1 MYSNA
6 PPIHTLATIVAQT
19 STWIIYSR
27 KRLVYTIVIYYGYPF
42 QEKSKLDWNLFKK
55 SEGIE
60 EELAQHNKDG

>member
-1 MYSNA
+1 M
-6 PPIHTLATIVAQT
+6 
-19 STWIIYSR
+19 IIYC
-27 KRLVYTIVIYYGYPF
+27 GYPF